1 MFGFEKG
8 LKASNTRNG
17 LFLCKLG
24 TSAFWHLYF
33 SQFQRCISLC
43 VSKVFLLQ
51 NTLSS
56 STCELRLGTGVCWG
70 GGGGGG
76 GGRATGGKV
85 ERPVTWLLKQL
96 VAANHCVFVSICH
109 LYFFQFLNRIFLAL
123 SYMHFSFCILSIS
136 LFGGRAR
143 GQSPG
148 SSN

>member
-96 VAANHCVFVSICH
+96 VAANHRVFVSICH
-109 LYFFQFLNRIFLAL
+109 LYFFQFLNRIFLGV
-123 SYMHFSFCILSIS
+123 SYVFLFLYLKYFSFLGKGERQVTW
-136 LFGGRAR
+136 LK
-143 GQSPG
+143 
-148 SSN
+148 